1 MSLAAWLP
9 SASDIF
15 QSLKALG
22 YQQLP
27 CPSGQ
32 PTAVTEGQS
41 EDPPA
46 HSGSCRHL
54 NVSLLLQTLESLLS
68 ETNAAGFFSDP
79 VSVRQTV
86 CHRSPRRGLL
96 LNACLP
102 SLFSHSLER
111 PVPHKQADAVQLLVA
126 LHRMRLDPAVAS
138 TMLPELSR
146 AGELLVEAWED
157 AASSVDPHGS
167 CRADVA
173 EQLAA
178 LGPTHRA
185 ALRALD
191 CPGAAA
197 FTQAAALA
205 LLRQLVKVWKR
216 TGFLGSGSLGMFP
229 QGEFHD
235 FPSRIKLPPLPPFSA
250 IFSCRFRLLA
260 RLSLGPG
267 TARLSS

>member
-1 MSLAAWLP
+1 MIQLRRTCDNIILGVDFSLLAWLP

-22 YQQLP
+22 YHQQP

-46 HSGSCRHL
+46 QSGSCPSGQPTEGQGGSCRLL

-102 SLFSHSLER
+102 PLFSHGLDR
-111 PVPHKQADAVQLLVA
+111 PAPHKQADAVQLLVA

-167 CRADVA
+167 CRADIA

-178 LGPTHRA
+178 MGPTHRA

-191 CPGAAA
+191 CPGATA

-205 LLRQLVKVWKR
+205 LLRRLVKVWKCAA
-216 TGFLGSGSLGMFP
+216 FLGSGSLGMFP

-235 FPSRIKLPPLPPFSA
+235 FP
-250 IFSCRFRLLA
+250 
-260 RLSLGPG
+260 
-267 TARLSS
+267 T